1 MQPAAP
7 PVLIPLA
14 FPHHAFSERCC
25 LCPCLPWWHRVSPT
39 NTVCP
44 PQPHKAPTDQPSC
57 GMLTHTAEPHTPPR
71 APGAAQPYLGDS
83 ELLGMKAKSRRGKKS
98 LGPIIPKPLVRFG
111 CILQGVGERC
121 GGCQPCRAGSSVHPP
136 PILPPLGWFT
146 SHWERSSSQNCLP
159 TARCSPGE
167 GRRRLPGMVQAQL
180 TEPLPCPRGRGGAFS
195 FPQHPPNSGAPP
207 ATDSLAKYTG
217 NMVLWASLAVLP

>member
-7 PVLIPLA
+7 E
-14 FPHHAFSERCC
+14 SCC
-25 LCPCLPWWHRVSPT
+25 LCPCLPQGHHVSPT

-44 PQPHKAPTDQPSC
+44 PQPHKAPTDQPSKGL
-57 GMLTHTAEPHTPPR
+57 GMLTHTAEC

-195 FPQHPPNSGAPP
+195 FPQHLPNSGAPP

>member
-1 MQPAAP
+1 MRAPCLSTAPLPCMQPAAP

-121 GGCQPCRAGSSVHPP
+121 GGCQQLHPSPPYPP
-136 PILPPLGWFT
+136 PTGLVHVSLG
-146 SHWERSSSQNCLP
+146 
-159 TARCSPGE
+159 
-167 GRRRLPGMVQAQL
+167 AQL
-180 TEPLPCPRGRGGAFS
+180 EPKLPSHGPLQPRGGEEAAPWHGAGAAD
-195 FPQHPPNSGAPP
+195 GAPALSPWPGGGFQLP
-207 ATDSLAKYTG
+207 AA
-217 NMVLWASLAVLP
+217 PP